1 MPNADRLPT
10 TTTVYNI
17 TTRLRHKRLL
27 AGYVVGWPAY
37 DTNGAATTQYVRGAP
52 GGARGGRSGAVSA
65 ISLPLSGAHLAYSP

>member
-27 AGYVVGWPAY
+27 AGYVVGWSAY

-65 ISLPLSGAHLAYSP
+65 NLMSCGGSK